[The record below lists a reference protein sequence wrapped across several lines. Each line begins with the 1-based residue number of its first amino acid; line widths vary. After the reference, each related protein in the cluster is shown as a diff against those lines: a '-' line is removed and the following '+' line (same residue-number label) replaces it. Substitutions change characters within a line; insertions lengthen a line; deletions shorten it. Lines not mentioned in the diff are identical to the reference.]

1 MAEKQ
6 TMEKPSG
13 WYKVARVLAGILMKV
28 VFPVKF
34 YGLDKLDAMEPPYM
48 LICNHQSWLDPV
60 CLLHMVKKY
69 DVRFLAKKELLENK
83 LIGGILNSMQV
94 IGVDRHNSDM
104 VAMRRCMQ
112 VLREGHILGV
122 FPEGTRH
129 KQGVMEEL
137 EGGAAMIALRSN
149 AKVLPVWIK
158 EKIRP
163 FRLNHCYVGDVI
175 SLEDLREQG
184 INKETCEKVLARFTQ
199 VYREMQKAV

>member
-13 WYKVARVLAGILMKV
+13 WYKVARVLAGILMKT

-34 YGLDKLDAMEPPYM
+34 YGLDKLNAMEPPYM

-149 AKVLPVWIK
+149 ASVLPVWIK

>member
-94 IGVDRHNSDM
+94 IDVDRHNSDM